1 MLTNQ
6 IIKNKMDTLNTLR
19 QRIFSIEEMLE
30 SYDRAYI
37 KTIQYNEYII
47 LRNQLVIMK
56 TLKEITEKLNEQQ

>member
-1 MLTNQ
+1 
-6 IIKNKMDTLNTLR
+6 MDTLNTLR